1 MKLLQYHYS
10 NTEFSRFLFI
20 LECQRKC
27 KVFNITQ
34 FIDKFEL
41 CMSPFPTDD
50 ITQILLNSS
59 PPSPPSR
66 LCARLLWMQGL
77 SIHTPSRFSSEQ
89 YLGTYFGGDILY

>member
-1 MKLLQYHYS
+1 MTTLLQTYILQESKLKSILTTKKYIPIA
-10 NTEFSRFLFI
+10 FI
-20 LECQRKC
+20 CLHGSD

-59 PPSPPSR
+59 PPSPPFR
-66 LCARLLWMQGL
+66 LCARLLWMQG
-77 SIHTPSRFSSEQ
+77 
-89 YLGTYFGGDILY
+89 